1 MPPLSIRSLQRCL
14 TQKLEAQETQRKH
27 RRFEIYDDN
36 GALVAVTVLSHS
48 WRPSTALH
56 DRMVSL
62 IKEELNLQRTSEL
75 FDLVDCTLTR
85 DEYLR
90 IARRS

>member
-1 MPPLSIRSLQRCL
+1 MPSLNVGRLRRCL
-14 TQKLEAQETQRKH
+14 TGKLQAHEKQSKH
-27 RRFEIYDDN
+27 HHFEIYGHD

-48 WRPSTALH
+48 WRQSTALQ

-62 IKEELNLQRTSEL
+62 IKDELNLQRTSEL

-85 DEYLR
+85 DDYLR
-90 IARRS
+90 IATRS